1 MSKINEIYG
10 SVKETAKATAKK
22 TADKTKDIKN
32 LASLRARLNKLEI
45 EAAEEYDT
53 LGRIYYLQEVGKI
66 DNRDAISVEIR
77 YISDLNKQMNAI
89 KAELRE
95 IRRAAEAEKAARR
108 AAREAKKAE
117 EADEEAEEAAEE
129 AEKATEE

>member
-10 SVKETAKATAKK
+10 NVKETAKATAKK
-22 TADKTKDIKN
+22 TADKTKNIKN
-32 LASLRARLNKLEI
+32 VATLRAKLNKLEI

-66 DNRDAISVEIR
+66 DNREAIAVEIR

-95 IRRAAEAEKAARR
+95 IKRAAEAEKAERR
-108 AAREAKKAE
+108 AAREAKKAGE
-117 EADEEAEEAAEE
+117 EEAEEAAEQ
-129 AEKATEE
+129 TEE